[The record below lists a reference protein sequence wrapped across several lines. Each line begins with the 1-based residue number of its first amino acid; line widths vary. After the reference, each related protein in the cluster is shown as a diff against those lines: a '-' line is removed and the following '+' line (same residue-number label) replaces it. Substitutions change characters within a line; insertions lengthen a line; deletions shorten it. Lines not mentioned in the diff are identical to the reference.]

1 MSLHAQ
7 GGMGRSGTDDAVE
20 APPWDRSIVAWKTHP
35 MHIGICVASRID
47 DIDYVVRAEELG
59 YHSAWMAD
67 SQMIWSDVYASLALA
82 ADRTSRIQV
91 GTGVAVA
98 ATRPAPVTA
107 AAIASINQLAPG
119 RTFLGIG
126 TGNTA
131 MRIMGHKPMT
141 MKEFDEYLTVLAPLL
156 RGEEVDY
163 TWRGRTS
170 PIRHIMA
177 DDGFVNFADEI
188 PLYVSGF
195 GPKSLA
201 LAGRHGHGAVL
212 SVPPQPSFMH
222 GVWDRIERGAAD
234 AGRAIDRA
242 AYTTCSLT
250 TIVVLED
257 GESTDSERVKHQCGA
272 FAIASLHYT
281 YDQFRNFGRVPTSG
295 PVAEIWDEYRAVV
308 EATPE
313 DRRHQR
319 VHAGHNCWVV
329 PDEERFLTK
338 DLIEATC
345 LVGTRDQLIERLHGL
360 AEAGLDQVMILPPL
374 DPRYEVLETVGRE
387 ILPHL

>member
-1 MSLHAQ
+1 MQL
-7 GGMGRSGTDDAVE
+7 GV
-20 APPWDRSIVAWKTHP
+20 
-35 MHIGICVASRID
+35 CVASKID

-59 YHSAWMAD
+59 YDSAWMAD

-82 ADRTSRIQV
+82 AHRTSRIRV

-141 MKEFDEYLTVLAPLL
+141 MATFDEYLTALTPLL

-163 TWRGRTS
+163 HWRGRTS

-177 DDGFVNFADEI
+177 EDGFVNFGDEI
-188 PLYVSGF
+188 PMYVSGF

-201 LAGRHGHGAVL
+201 LAGKHGHGAVL
-212 SVPPQPSFMH
+212 SVPPMPAFMER
-222 GVWDRIERGAAD
+222 VWDGVERGAVAS
-234 AGRAIDRA
+234 GRTIDRSSFF
-242 AYTTCSLT
+242 TCSLT

-257 GESTDSERVKHQCGA
+257 GEATDSERVKALCGA

-295 PVAEIWDEYRAVV
+295 PVASLWDDYRAVV
-308 EATPE
+308 EATPKGL
-313 DRRHQR
+313 RHQR
-319 VHAGHNCWVV
+319 IHAGHNCWVV
-329 PDEERFLTK
+329 PDEERFVTK

-345 LVGTRDQLIERLHGL
+345 LVGTRDQLIERLRAL
-360 AEAGLDQVMILPPL
+360 DDAGLDQVMILPPF
-374 DPRYEVLETVGRE
+374 DPRYEVLETVGTE
-387 ILPHL
+387 ILPYL

>member
-1 MSLHAQ
+1 MMEL
-7 GGMGRSGTDDAVE
+7 
-20 APPWDRSIVAWKTHP
+20 
-35 MHIGICVASRID
+35 GICVASKID

-59 YHSAWMAD
+59 YTSAWMAD
-67 SQMIWSDVYASLALA
+67 SQMIWSDVYASLAVA
-82 ADRTSRIQV
+82 AHRTSRIRV

-141 MKEFDEYLTVLAPLL
+141 MAGFDDYLSVLAPLL

-163 TWRGRTS
+163 EWRGRSS

-177 DDGFVNFADEI
+177 NDGFVNFADEI
-188 PLYVSGF
+188 PMYVSGF
-195 GPKSLA
+195 GPKSLG
-201 LAGRHGHGAVL
+201 LAGQHGHGAVL
-212 SVPPQPSFMH
+212 SVPPHASFMER
-222 GVWDRIERGAAD
+222 VWAGIERGAVET
-234 AGRAIDRA
+234 GRAIDRSDFF
-242 AYTTCSLT
+242 TCSLT
-250 TIVVLED
+250 TIVVLGDDEAV
-257 GESTDSERVKHQCGA
+257 DSERVKAQCGA

-281 YDQFRNFGRVPTSG
+281 YDQFRNFGKVPTAG
-295 PVAEIWDEYRAVV
+295 PIAAIWDEYRAVV

-329 PDEERFLTK
+329 PEEERFVTK
-338 DLIEATC
+338 ELIEATC
-345 LVGTRDQLIERLHGL
+345 LVGTRDQLIERLRDL
-360 AEAGLDQVMILPPL
+360 RDAGLDQVMILPPL
-374 DPRYEVLETVGRE
+374 DPRYEVLETVGTE
-387 ILPHL
+387 ILPYL

>member
-1 MSLHAQ
+1 MQL
-7 GGMGRSGTDDAVE
+7 
-20 APPWDRSIVAWKTHP
+20 
-35 MHIGICVASRID
+35 GICVASKID

-59 YHSAWMAD
+59 YDSAWMAD
-67 SQMIWSDVYASLALA
+67 SQMIWSDVYASLAVA
-82 ADRTSRIQV
+82 AHRTSRIRV

-141 MKEFDEYLTVLAPLL
+141 MAAFDDYLSALAPLM
-156 RGEEVDY
+156 RGEETDY
-163 TWRGRTS
+163 EWRGRTS

-177 DDGFVNFADEI
+177 DKGFVNFADEI
-188 PLYVSGF
+188 PMYVSGF
-195 GPKSLA
+195 GPKSLG
-201 LAGRHGHGAVL
+201 LAGKHGHGAVL
-212 SVPPQPSFMH
+212 SVPPHASFMER
-222 GVWDRIERGAAD
+222 VWTGIERGATA
-234 AGRAIDRA
+234 AGKTIDRSGFF
-242 AYTTCSLT
+242 TCSLT

-257 GESTDSERVKHQCGA
+257 GEATDSDRVKAQCGA

-281 YDQFRNFGRVPTSG
+281 YDQFRNFGKVPTAG
-295 PVAEIWDEYRAVV
+295 PIAAIWDEYRAVV

-319 VHAGHNCWVV
+319 VHAGHNCWVL
-329 PDEERFLTK
+329 PEEERFVTK
-338 DLIEATC
+338 ELIEATC
-345 LVGTRDQLIERLHGL
+345 LVGTRDQLIERLRDL
-360 AEAGLDQVMILPPL
+360 ADAGLDQVMILPPL
-374 DPRYEVLETVGRE
+374 DPRYEVLETVGTE
-387 ILPHL
+387 ILPYLSS

>member
-1 MSLHAQ
+1 MQL
-7 GGMGRSGTDDAVE
+7 
-20 APPWDRSIVAWKTHP
+20 
-35 MHIGICVASRID
+35 GICVASRID

-59 YHSAWMAD
+59 YDSAWMAD

-82 ADRTSRIQV
+82 AHRTSRIRL

-107 AAIASINQLAPG
+107 ASIATINQLAPR

-141 MKEFDEYLTVLAPLL
+141 MSAFDQYLTALAPLL

-163 TWRGRTS
+163 TWRGHTS
-170 PIRHIMA
+170 AVRHIMA
-177 DDGFVNFADEI
+177 DDGFVNFGDEI
-188 PLYVSGF
+188 PMYVSGF
-195 GPKSLA
+195 GPKSLG

-212 SVPPQPSFMH
+212 SVPPHPAFMER
-222 GVWDRIERGAAD
+222 VWDGIERGAAA

-242 AYTTCSLT
+242 EYFTCSLT
-250 TIVVLED
+250 TIVVLDD
-257 GESTDSERVKHQCGA
+257 GESTDSERVKRMCGA

-281 YDQFRNFGRVPTSG
+281 YDQFRNFGRIPTSG
-295 PVAEIWDEYRAVV
+295 PVADIWDDYRAVV

-313 DRRHQR
+313 ERRHQR
-319 VHAGHNCWVV
+319 VHAGHNCWVL
-329 PDEERFLTK
+329 PEEEPFVTK

-345 LVGTRDQLIERLHGL
+345 LVGTRDQLIERLRAL
-360 AEAGLDQVMILPPL
+360 ADAGLDQVMILPPL
-374 DPRYEVLETVGRE
+374 EPRYEVLETVGTE
-387 ILPHL
+387 ILPFL